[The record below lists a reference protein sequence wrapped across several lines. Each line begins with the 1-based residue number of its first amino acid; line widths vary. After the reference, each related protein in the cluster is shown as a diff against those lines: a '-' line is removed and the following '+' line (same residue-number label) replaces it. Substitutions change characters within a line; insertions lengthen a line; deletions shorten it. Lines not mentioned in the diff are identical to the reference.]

1 MSLTNGTRT
10 LIRGKRR
17 IHPYMFE
24 PSHSLFR
31 VDRIHHLFSLVIA
44 MKPSPDWF
52 LGVTRFELC
61 TELGWLDEHE
71 LPLYPWDAG
80 TLDGISY
87 EVLTKSFNF
96 EILIYVCIFWI
107 SSKVVHM
114 LRLYSHAN

>member
-10 LIRGKRR
+10 LIRGKRHV
-17 IHPYMFE
+17 HPYMFE

-31 VDRIHHLFSLVIA
+31 VDRTHHLFSLVIA

-61 TELGWLDEHE
+61 TELGWLEEHE

-87 EVLTKSFNF
+87 EVRAKSF
-96 EILIYVCIFWI
+96 I
-107 SSKVVHM
+107 SK
-114 LRLYSHAN
+114 Y